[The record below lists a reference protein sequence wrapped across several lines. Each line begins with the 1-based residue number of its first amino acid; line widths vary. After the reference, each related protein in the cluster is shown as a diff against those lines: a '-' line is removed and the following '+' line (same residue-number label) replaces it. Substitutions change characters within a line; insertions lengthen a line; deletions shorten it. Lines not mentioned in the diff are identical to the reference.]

1 MPKESA
7 AAQEMTPFA
16 LSAAPLPPPDSLNEE
31 EAGYWRG
38 LVGQFPR
45 ERFDVDDVP
54 LLVELMRHMSTAR
67 QINEQLDLMR
77 RVRLI
82 GPSLE
87 RAKARQVF
95 CQLARQAREESK
107 LIAMLS
113 VKLRLADQSKTRK
126 ILAEAERERM
136 PVGPRPWDVIGQH

>member
-7 AAQEMTPFA
+7 AAQEVTPFA
-16 LSAAPLPPPDSLNEE
+16 LSAAPLPPPDSLSDE

-82 GPSLE
+82 GPSPE
-87 RAKARQVF
+87 RAKVRQVF
-95 CQLARQAREESK
+95 AQLARMAREESK
-107 LIAMLS
+107 LIATLS
-113 VKLRLADQSKTRK
+113 VKLRLAAQTKTRK
-126 ILAEAERERM
+126 VLADAERARTAT
-136 PVGPRPWDVIGQH
+136 GPRPWDPH

>member
-1 MPKESA
+1 
-7 AAQEMTPFA
+7 
-16 LSAAPLPPPDSLNEE
+16 
-31 EAGYWRG
+31 
-38 LVGQFPR
+38 
-45 ERFDVDDVP
+45 
-54 LLVELMRHMSTAR
+54 MRHMSTAR

-82 GPSLE
+82 GPSPE